1 MKAEFWRFKKSQ
13 NGMEDWRH
21 NYVDAAFKK
30 DKEYMGTVVVARD
43 ESRVALWGAS
53 LACLDAIIGPFGR
66 EFGCWGRGK
75 TCKEMWFWEVG
86 Y

>member
-43 ESRVALWGAS
+43 ESGVDLWG
-53 LACLDAIIGPFGR
+53 
-66 EFGCWGRGK
+66 GCIPRLFRRDFRSIRQRVWLLGK
-75 TCKEMWFWEVG
+75 G
-86 Y
+86 